1 MRPLVGITAWRRKLD
16 TYLGPEILQTLS
28 AYYSDSVIAAGMTP
42 MIFPNAQ
49 NTDEAGRLVGLV
61 DGVIISGG
69 DDVDPSSYDEEKTR
83 SKGNDPAVDGF
94 EVAVVRA
101 ARSQGKPVL
110 AICRGLQLL
119 NVALGGT
126 LEQEITS
133 PGTAHEPINDDSDP
147 DEVNSRHHIVTFEE
161 GGLLAEIYGS
171 QEAKV
176 NTLHHQGIANLAPE
190 LILEGRADDGLIEA
204 ARFAGDWW
212 AVGVQWHPERM
223 EGDHQSIFT
232 ALREAIKL
240 RGRDPPSTPR

>member
-16 TYLGPEILQTLS
+16 TYLGPETLQALS

-42 MIFPNAQ
+42 VIFPNAQ
-49 NTDEAGRLVGLV
+49 NPAEAERLVDLV
-61 DGVIISGG
+61 EGVVISGG
-69 DDVDPSSYDEEKTR
+69 DDIDPSSYGEEDTG
-83 SKGNDPAVDGF
+83 SKGNDPSVDTF
-94 EVAVVRA
+94 EVAVVQA

-126 LEQEITS
+126 LDQDITS
-133 PGTAHEPINDDSDP
+133 PGTAHEPITADSDP
-147 DEVNSRHHIVTFEE
+147 DDVNARRHIVTFEE
-161 GGLLAEIYGS
+161 GGVLAEIYGS

-176 NTLHHQGIANLAPE
+176 NTLHHQGIASLAPE

-204 ARFAGDWW
+204 ARCEGDWW

-223 EGDHQSIFT
+223 EGDHQAIF
-232 ALREAIKL
+232 AAFREAVGK
-240 RGRDPPSTPR
+240 S